1 MKLLLVTLILFLTGL
16 NYHSNA
22 EDPDFKKI
30 ANKRITSTKMILT
43 PPSIAKKI
51 IIEALEEIERSCCE
65 DSFLE
70 KEKIF
75 KIRNNLQTC
84 MDKKCYNFVL
94 PLYVEKK
101 PPAKLVALRNLNV
114 AKLVALRNLNVL
126 EDLLISHDKHKYD
139 NLINKLDSKKKEN
152 IGNEK
157 NINTVKEKL
166 ATLDKE
172 NINLKKTVDKMLL
185 NYEKKISKLEEENK
199 NLTENFNIVFEAH
212 SKNKQKKLEKELK

>member
-1 MKLLLVTLILFLTGL
+1 MKLLLVTLILFLAGL

-114 AKLVALRNLNVL
+114 L

-157 NINTVKEKL
+157 NINIIKEKL

>member
-114 AKLVALRNLNVL
+114 L

>member
-1 MKLLLVTLILFLTGL
+1 MKLLLVTLILFLAGL

-114 AKLVALRNLNVL
+114 L

-157 NINTVKEKL
+157 NINIVKEKL

>member
-1 MKLLLVTLILFLTGL
+1 MKLLLVTLILFLAGL

-114 AKLVALRNLNVL
+114 L

-157 NINTVKEKL
+157 NINIIKEKL

-199 NLTENFNIVFEAH
+199 NLTEQFNIVFEAH

>member
-1 MKLLLVTLILFLTGL
+1 MKLFLAILIIFLTGL

-30 ANKRITSTKMILT
+30 TNKRIASTKMILT
-43 PPSIAKKI
+43 PPSIAKKKI
-51 IIEALEEIERSCCE
+51 ISAIEEIDRSCCD

-70 KEKIF
+70 KDRIIEIK
-75 KIRNNLQTC
+75 KNLQNC
-84 MDKKCYNFVL
+84 VDKKCYSFLL
-94 PLYVEKK
+94 PLYIEKK
-101 PPAKLVALRNLNV
+101 PPAKLVALRQLNT
-114 AKLVALRNLNVL
+114 LD
-126 EDLLISHDKHKYD
+126 DLLIAHDKHKYN

-152 IGNEK
+152 IDNEK
-157 NINTVKEKL
+157 NINVVKEKL
-166 ATLDKE
+166 TALEKE

-199 NLTENFNIVFEAH
+199 NISENFNIVFEAH

>member
-1 MKLLLVTLILFLTGL
+1 MKLLLATLILFFTGL

-22 EDPDFKKI
+22 EDPDLKKI
-30 ANKRITSTKMILT
+30 ADKRITSTKMILT
-43 PPSIAKKI
+43 PPSIAKKKI
-51 IIEALEEIERSCCE
+51 IKAIEEIEQSCCE

-84 MDKKCYNFVL
+84 MDKKCYNFML

-101 PPAKLVALRNLNV
+101 PPAKLVALRNLNI
-114 AKLVALRNLNVL
+114 L

-152 IGNEK
+152 IDNEK
-157 NINTVKEKL
+157 NINVVKEKL
-166 ATLDKE
+166 ATLEKE
-172 NINLKKTVDKMLL
+172 NKKLKKTVDKMLL